1 MTSVLGLRILVTEGY
16 KNIIS
21 KIYLNYGYVKNSTAV
36 LQAADLK
43 LAAEIWISSGKKVLR
58 KD

>member
-1 MTSVLGLRILVTEGY
+1 VTEGY

-36 LQAADLK
+36 LQVAPQPSATEK
-43 LAAEIWISSGKKVLR
+43 WISSQKRGLR
-58 KD
+58 KN